1 MAPLG
6 TRSKFEIASTSRAEV
21 KARAKAGKARA
32 RQAARKAVKA
42 AVVGD

>member
-6 TRSKFEIASTSRAEV
+6 VRSKYDIASTSRAEV
-21 KARAKAGKARA
+21 KARAKAGRSRA

-42 AVVGD
+42 AVAEG